1 MCVTI
6 IIYFR
11 KIIAVLC
18 IGSVILAAHAEVNNA
33 YVDCAIFADDCS
45 SMPVANNLYYR
56 LNDLAPN
63 LSSLSPHPTLSEDV
77 PILLSTSMITVM
89 PAAAN
94 MAVLNNGFYLG
105 AQANYNTRLNSTDY
119 LFMQNAQMRTSGDM
133 LNVMNVP
140 VNLVDNSDAG
150 GRVYAGYSLNENLA
164 IEERYTR
171 FTLGN
176 IHQMTDTQ
184 YDNYMHLPKN
194 NAYELIVKQ
203 SLPLTH
209 HLSLLAKEGKAL
221 ISTDLSAQNGTLYE
235 NVNPDGT
242 VQDHKMLR
250 SVVGLGTG
258 LTFSEDITAD
268 VYYTYLLN
276 TPAVH
281 AQLISAGLT
290 YHAK

>member
-1 MCVTI
+1 MG
-6 IIYFR
+6 R
-11 KIIAVLC
+11 
-18 IGSVILAAHAEVNNA
+18 AEVNNT
-33 YVDCAIFADDCS
+33 YVDCAIFADDCA
-45 SMPVANNLYYR
+45 SMPMANNLYYR
-56 LNDLAPN
+56 LNNFASS
-63 LSSLSPHPTLSEDV
+63 LSSLSPHPTLNQDV
-77 PILLSTSMITVM
+77 PILLSTSLITVM
-89 PAAAN
+89 PAASN

-105 AQANYNTRLNSTDY
+105 AQATYNTRLNSTDY

-133 LNVMNVP
+133 LNVMNIP

-150 GRVYAGYSLNENLA
+150 GRVYAGYSLNKNIA

-194 NAYELIVKQ
+194 NTYELIVKQ
-203 SLPLTH
+203 SVPLTGNI
-209 HLSLLAKEGKAL
+209 SLLAKEGKAL
-221 ISTDLSAQNGTLYE
+221 ISTDLAAQNGTLYE

-242 VQDHKMLR
+242 VEDQKILR

-258 LTFSEDITAD
+258 IAFSEDITAD

-276 TPAVH
+276 TPAIH
-281 AQLISAGLT
+281 AQWISAGLT